1 MIRAAIVED
10 DGTERA
16 RIREC
21 LDWLAQSEGISF
33 QISEYPTGAAFLG
46 AYQPEFD
53 IVFMDIDMPGIDG
66 METARALR
74 RYDPSVILIF
84 VTNMAQYAISGYEVE
99 ALDFILKP
107 INKYSFA
114 IKVKRAAA
122 RVARRAEE
130 FIPVKSEGET
140 RSVQV
145 SSIRYLDVNGHYVVY
160 HTTQGD
166 LEEYVT
172 LKEAYGRLNRTCFV
186 FCSRSCLVN
195 LHHVN
200 SVSKDSVWVGETR
213 LDISR
218 PQRKVF
224 LQAVSDYMGGK
235 R

>member
-1 MIRAAIVED
+1 MIHAAIVED
-10 DGTERA
+10 DEIERA

-21 LDWLAQSEGISF
+21 LGYLEESEGISF

-46 AYQPEFD
+46 ACQPEFD
-53 IVFMDIDMPGIDG
+53 IVFMDIEMPGMDG
-66 METARALR
+66 IETARALR
-74 RYDPSVILIF
+74 RYDPSAILIF

-107 INKYSFA
+107 VNKYSFA

-122 RVARRAEE
+122 RVTRRAEE
-130 FIPVKSEGET
+130 FISVRSEGET

-160 HTTQGD
+160 HTTQGN
-166 LEEYVT
+166 LVEYAT

-186 FCSRSCLVN
+186 FCNRSCLVN
-195 LHHVN
+195 LHYVS

-224 LQAVSDYMGGK
+224 LQAVSEYMGGK